1 MKRLALGLACI
12 ATVVSLGAVQSAGAA
27 TRAAIPH
34 CPRTITNADN
44 GKTIKMV
51 RGSCATLQLDQGLV
65 WTPPES
71 SSRAVR
77 VFDTETFA
85 PDEAWG
91 LRAVHRGDTTITST
105 GRPKC
110 APGEACPDFVRLLSV
125 NIRVVSP

>member
-1 MKRLALGLACI
+1 MKRLALGLVCI
-12 ATVVSLGAVQSAGAA
+12 ATVVSLSIVQSAAA
-27 TRAAIPH
+27 APRPTIPH

-51 RGSCATLQLDQGLV
+51 RGSCATLQLDHGLV
-65 WTPPES
+65 WTTPDS
-71 SSRAVR
+71 STRAVR

-91 LRAVHRGDTTITST
+91 LRAIHRGDTTITST

-110 APGEACPDFVRLLSV
+110 APGEACPDIVRLFSV